1 MKDAI
6 AAAKSGKNAF
16 VVGLDPSG
24 LPAEIFTN
32 APPELQ
38 PFIPLLKS
46 KSILLQANLDKE
58 LSAEVRFV
66 AENEEKAIEAERSF
80 NLLMKL
86 ADDGLTTVIK
96 DEKPNEEIKPL
107 IPTLMQLQKVVQG
120 VKAVRQGTV
129 TTAKASIQAD
139 PKLAQPLL
147 GLFLKPMA
155 ASARAQSSNNL
166 KQIGLALHNYH
177 DVHGVFPAAAIVDK
191 KGKPLLS
198 WRVAILPF
206 IEQDNLYKQFKLD
219 EPWDSEHNIKLSKTV
234 VKVYS
239 LPYGPPEKGKENHT
253 NYRVFVGTS
262 SAFEMI
268 QGLKI
273 SQFSDGTS
281 NTVLVVE
288 AAESVP
294 WSKPDEIEFD
304 PQKPMLKHLRFNE
317 KNPCMAL
324 FADGSVRALSNTL
337 KEDILKLLI
346 QRDDGQPIPDF

>member
-1 MKDAI
+1 
-6 AAAKSGKNAF
+6 
-16 VVGLDPSG
+16 
-24 LPAEIFTN
+24 
-32 APPELQ
+32 
-38 PFIPLLKS
+38 
-46 KSILLQANLDKE
+46 LQANLDKE
-58 LSAEVRFV
+58 LSAEVRFN

-96 DEKPNEEIKPL
+96 DEKPKEEIKPL
-107 IPTLMQLQKVVQG
+107 IPTLMRLQKVE
-120 VKAVRQGTV
+120 GTV

-155 ASARAQSSNNL
+155 ASGRAQSSNNL

-177 DVHGVFPAAAIVDK
+177 SIHNVFPAAAIVDK

-198 WRVAILPF
+198 WRVAILPY

-219 EPWDSEHNIKLSKTV
+219 EPWDSGHNLKLSKTV

-253 NYRVFVGTS
+253 HYRAFVGN
-262 SAFEMI
+262 SAAFDMI
-268 QGLKI
+268 QGLRLA
-273 SQFSDGTS
+273 QFSDGTS
-281 NTVLVVE
+281 NTLLVVE

-294 WSKPDEIEFD
+294 WTKPEEIEFD

-317 KNPCMAL
+317 KNPCMTL

-337 KEDILKLLI
+337 KEDILRLLI
-346 QRDDGQPIPDF
+346 QRDDGQPIPDLD